1 MPFPSA
7 FKFNP
12 CFSSIDLFLQP
23 ILLPILYQTLY
34 PISKVAVV
42 PAFSLDNKTQ
52 TENQQRTA
60 KLLGRKQSTKTQ
72 ANPIKKYILIFE
84 DFI

>member
-52 TENQQRTA
+52 TENQ
-60 KLLGRKQSTKTQ
+60 
-72 ANPIKKYILIFE
+72 
-84 DFI
+84 